1 MIKVRLYFSESYQGR
16 DNQPCYFTY
25 ITNGG
30 IFITSPT
37 ETSRLMETPTFDLN
51 EDNVDSYAGAR
62 GFEKVLEKDDLGI
75 ITYFNG
81 YDSPEKREAIS
92 GIARGVKES
101 IFTNM
106 RFSPTQTK
114 AMFHSY
120 CEMGIIEHDVW

>member
-1 MIKVRLYFSESYQGR
+1 MIKVRLYYSESYQGR
-16 DNQPCYFTY
+16 DNLPCYFTY

-30 IFITSPT
+30 IFIATPT
-37 ETSRLMETPTFDLN
+37 EVTRLMETPTFDLT

-62 GFEKVLEKDDLGI
+62 GFEKVLEKDDHGI

-92 GIARGVKES
+92 ATAREVKNS
-101 IFTNM
+101 IYTNM
-106 RFSPTQTK
+106 RYSPTQTK

-120 CEMGIIEHDVW
+120 CEMGIIEHAVW